1 MLGFLQIGISGLA
14 SASIGIFD
22 SHDMLPVTII
32 LAATSWIGL
41 AIYLIGKRSIRAV
54 RFVEEK
60 APRRLAH

>member
-1 MLGFLQIGISGLA
+1 LQIGVSGLA

-22 SHDMLPVTII
+22 SHTMLPVTLV

-41 AIYLIGKRSIRAV
+41 GILFVGKRRIHGL

-60 APRRLAH
+60 DANPLPH